1 MGRGLS
7 RQLQQGPPPTEDAP
21 AQDPPRAPL
30 RTASHTSWFRKVRMR
45 HPHRR
50 VGPENTEDVPV
61 APPRPPEPQGTCAEE
76 PSLQTHIKPPGTCA
90 EEPSLQTHIK
100 PQGTCAEEP
109 SLQTHIKPQGTC
121 AEEPSL
127 PSHIIEVRP
136 ASKTSR
142 ATRNLRG
149 GALSPDAHQA
159 TRNLRGGALSPDAHQ
174 ATRNLRRGALSPDAH
189 QATRNLRGGA
199 LSPDAH
205 QATRNLHG
213 GALSPDAHQATR
225 NLRGGALSPDD
236 AEHLF
241 PPPPRTHIKPPGTCA
256 EEPSLRTHIKPQET
270 CTEEPSLPSHI
281 IEVRPAS
288 KFLGREELPWADSSL
303 EVQRGSLTSSERAES
318 SFLSEKSPTPLQN
331 KLPKD
336 LGSKEVGIPSELFL
350 PEWVALDLNTERRHC
365 PMPSSGDEEGPPAET
380 FRVAGSSQRNPAFR

>member
-30 RTASHTSWFRKVRMR
+30 RTASHTSWFRKVRTR

-136 ASKTSR
+136 ASKQ
-142 ATRNLRG
+142 LPLG
-149 GALSPDAHQA
+149 
-159 TRNLRGGALSPDAHQ
+159 
-174 ATRNLRRGALSPDAH
+174 
-189 QATRNLRGGA
+189 
-199 LSPDAH
+199 
-205 QATRNLHG
+205 
-213 GALSPDAHQATR
+213 
-225 NLRGGALSPDD
+225 
-236 AEHLF
+236 
-241 PPPPRTHIKPPGTCA
+241 
-256 EEPSLRTHIKPQET
+256 EEPNSAAEKI
-270 CTEEPSLPSHI
+270 
-281 IEVRPAS
+281 A
-288 KFLGREELPWADSSL
+288 
-303 EVQRGSLTSSERAES
+303 QR
-318 SFLSEKSPTPLQN
+318 
-331 KLPKD
+331 
-336 LGSKEVGIPSELFL
+336 VGE
-350 PEWVALDLNTERRHC
+350 
-365 PMPSSGDEEGPPAET
+365 
-380 FRVAGSSQRNPAFR
+380 

>member
-30 RTASHTSWFRKVRMR
+30 RMASHTSWFRKVRTR

-76 PSLQTHIKPPGTCA
+76 PSLQPHIKPQESCA

-100 PQGTCAEEP
+100 PQESCAEEP

-127 PSHIIEVRP
+127 PSY
-136 ASKTSR
+136 
-142 ATRNLRG
+142 
-149 GALSPDAHQA
+149 
-159 TRNLRGGALSPDAHQ
+159 
-174 ATRNLRRGALSPDAH
+174 
-189 QATRNLRGGA
+189 
-199 LSPDAH
+199 
-205 QATRNLHG
+205 
-213 GALSPDAHQATR
+213 
-225 NLRGGALSPDD
+225 
-236 AEHLF
+236 
-241 PPPPRTHIKPPGTCA
+241 
-256 EEPSLRTHIKPQET
+256 
-270 CTEEPSLPSHI
+270 I

-318 SFLSEKSPTPLQN
+318 FLSEKSPTPPQN
-331 KLPKD
+331 KLPKE

-350 PEWVALDLNTERRHC
+350 PEWVALDLNTESVNELTQKMDSDEATLADIASIEDEVWD
-365 PMPSSGDEEGPPAET
+365 PPPSSSSSLSQEEAVDMALHPRRWSSLDPEQVRPRVPPGQAWDHHPEGIAQCLLQEMK
-380 FRVAGSSQRNPAFR
+380 RRLLQRPSR